1 MNNTSCYYYSTVFL
15 PVTIQPVYLAITS
28 STLQSSNSSFGIVC
42 FSMGGRQPGEEIKHS
57 LFGFTMKITAYSISV
72 TEWKSDS
79 IQGVLVWMYISSFCG
94 LMINQSNILW
104 VEFLFY
110 LLEVPAFSP
119 DHVRGIDRGS
129 VERER
134 VGTGRPGGESPLRSD
149 SGSPFTLKPTL
160 CLFLSLFP
168 SYMIW
173 T

>member
-1 MNNTSCYYYSTVFL
+1 MGRETAWGGDQA
-15 PVTIQPVYLAITS
+15 QPLWIHNEV
-28 STLQSSNSSFGIVC
+28 
-42 FSMGGRQPGEEIKHS
+42 
-57 LFGFTMKITAYSISV
+57 TAYPISV

-104 VEFLFY
+104 VELLFY

-149 SGSPFTLKPTL
+149 RGSPFTLKPSL